1 MTGRERVL
9 TALSHKEPDRVPY
22 DLSGTHVTGISVG
35 AHDRLRKYLSLPD
48 RRTDVV
54 DLLQQLAMPA
64 DDLMDRLKVD
74 TRGLYPLCSN
84 NIPLPVGSENWR
96 ELITETN
103 EGLTYVDEWGF
114 RQFMPSDGLYFSLV
128 QSPLPDMDVSVEQV
142 MQLPLPDGSEAWRI
156 EGLREQAERFRR
168 AGCCVVL
175 KSLCAGMVEMGHR
188 VRGMENFLMDLL
200 VNQPVAE
207 AVIERFLEI
216 KMNYW
221 GRALGELGCV
231 VDVVFEMDDYGT
243 QTSQLISPET
253 FRSIVK
259 PRLKRL
265 IGHVKKLSPG
275 VKVAFH
281 SCGSVRPIIP
291 DFIEIGIDILN
302 PVHISA
308 TGMEPASLKAD
319 FGADICFWGG
329 GVETQHVLPTGTP
342 EKVRADVR
350 ANIDAL
356 APGGGW
362 VFTTIHNIQQDVP
375 PENVMAMWE
384 TLQSCGVYG

>member
-103 EGLTYVDEWGF
+103 EGLAYVDEWGF

-142 MQLPLPDGSEAWRI
+142 MQLPLPDGSEA
-156 EGLREQAERFRR
+156 
-168 AGCCVVL
+168 
-175 KSLCAGMVEMGHR
+175 
-188 VRGMENFLMDLL
+188 
-200 VNQPVAE
+200 
-207 AVIERFLEI
+207 
-216 KMNYW
+216 
-221 GRALGELGCV
+221 
-231 VDVVFEMDDYGT
+231 
-243 QTSQLISPET
+243 LISTVKFTTLVGPMEYSLLLT
-253 FRSIVK
+253 QKGLVLPYLSIILRDLKGK
-259 PRLKRL
+259 PTSAQQHIL
-265 IGHVKKLSPG
+265 VVYAVPPAPSSQSPMW
-275 VKVAFH
+275 ALPSPDMLARH
-281 SCGSVRPIIP
+281 S
-291 DFIEIGIDILN
+291 
-302 PVHISA
+302 
-308 TGMEPASLKAD
+308 ASLGFKPNA
-319 FGADICFWGG
+319 
-329 GVETQHVLPTGTP
+329 
-342 EKVRADVR
+342 
-350 ANIDAL
+350 
-356 APGGGW
+356 
-362 VFTTIHNIQQDVP
+362 
-375 PENVMAMWE
+375 
-384 TLQSCGVYG
+384 LQSGP